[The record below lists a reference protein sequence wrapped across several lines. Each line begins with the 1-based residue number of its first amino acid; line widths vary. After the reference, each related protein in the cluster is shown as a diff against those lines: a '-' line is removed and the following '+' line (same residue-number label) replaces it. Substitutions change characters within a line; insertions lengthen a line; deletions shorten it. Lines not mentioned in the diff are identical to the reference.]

1 MAQMRWPN
9 KYLSVTT
16 LHLDEKNPRLG
27 QETKGRS
34 PREIIQ
40 YLFDHDKALE
50 VADSI
55 VTRGYFANEPLLAIP
70 DGRNY
75 VVVEGNRR
83 LAALK
88 ALKEP
93 GLLSG
98 SNGRAIERL
107 ASQADTEAI
116 SKVPVVI
123 APNRRAT
130 DRLLAGR
137 HIGTPVRAWRAE
149 NRANFILSKLGE
161 GYSNDQLLEQ
171 LGFKFQ
177 DIQAARQTMAITGV
191 TYSLNLPDEIR
202 TEIDNRRVK
211 LFSTLERVFDSS
223 VGRMFLKVE
232 PDPEHGFRGT
242 TTKKQFLR
250 AFTHLVT
257 DIVLGNESS
266 RTLNTN
272 KNIRDYFEK
281 RNREAIAVSK
291 KGRFF
296 PEDIIQ
302 KRRPAAY
309 KKVPP
314 RKKGK
319 QISQTVLPKDFKVH
333 VGNDRLVDI
342 RRELTRLKRSD
353 FPNAG
358 TVLLRVFLE
367 LAIKDYLERTGRLEE
382 MTKELEREN
391 KLPRNGVPSM
401 TDLVKEITSVAQ
413 EQMNKRDAQK
423 VERALR
429 RDPAAAFSLGDL
441 NTFVHCT
448 DIPSDRDILQFWNR
462 TESLFRLMLE

>member
-1 MAQMRWPN
+1 MAQMRWPT

-27 QETKGRS
+27 QETKRRS

-70 DGRNY
+70 NGRNY

-107 ASQADTEAI
+107 ARQADTETI
-116 SKVPVVI
+116 SKVPVIV

-149 NRANFILSKLGE
+149 NRANFILSKLEE
-161 GYSNDQLLEQ
+161 GYSNDQLLEK

-191 TYSLNLPDEIR
+191 TYSLDLPDEIR

-309 KKVPP
+309 KKTPS

-342 RRELTRLKRSD
+342 RRELIRLKRSD

-358 TVLLRVFLE
+358 TVLLRVFFE

-413 EQMNKRDAQK
+413 EQLNKRDAQK

>member
-1 MAQMRWPN
+1 MAQMRWPT

-27 QETKGRS
+27 QETRGRS

-70 DGRNY
+70 NGRNY

-107 ASQADTEAI
+107 ARQADTDAI
-116 SKVPVVI
+116 SKVPVIV

-149 NRANFILSKLGE
+149 NRANFILSKLEE
-161 GYSNDQLLEQ
+161 GYSDDQLLEK

-177 DIQAARQTMAITGV
+177 DIQAARQTMAITTV
-191 TYSLNLPDEIR
+191 TYSLDLPDEIR
-202 TEIDNRRVK
+202 TEIDNRHVK

-250 AFTHLVT
+250 AFAHLVT
-257 DIVLGNESS
+257 DIVLGKESS

-272 KNIRDYFEK
+272 ENIRDYFEK
-281 RNREAIAVSK
+281 RNQEAIAVSK

-296 PEDIIQ
+296 PEDIIR
-302 KRRPAAY
+302 KRRPAVH
-309 KKVPP
+309 KKAPS

-319 QISQTVLPKDFKVH
+319 QISQTVLPKNFKIH

-342 RRELTRLKRSD
+342 RRELIRLKRSD

-391 KLPRNGVPSM
+391 KLPRDGVPSM

-413 EQMNKRDAQK
+413 EQLNKRDARK